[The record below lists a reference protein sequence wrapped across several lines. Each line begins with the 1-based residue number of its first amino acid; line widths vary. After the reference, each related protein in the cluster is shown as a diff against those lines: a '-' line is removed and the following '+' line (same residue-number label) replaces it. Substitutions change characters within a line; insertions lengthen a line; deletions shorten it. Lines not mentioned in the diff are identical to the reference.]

1 MLEVILPI
9 VSFVIGA
16 AIAFL
21 VGVQYRKRFAEAE
34 LGSAEE
40 EAKRIVS
47 EAIKNAESKKR
58 EALVE
63 AKDEIYKMR
72 NDAEKDLKERRAE
85 VTRLERRAQ
94 QKEESLDKRTD
105 KLEKKE

>member
-1 MLEVILPI
+1 MFEVLLPI
-9 VSFVIGA
+9 VTFILGA
-16 AIAFL
+16 AVFFA

-34 LGSAEE
+34 LGSAEN

-63 AKDEIYKMR
+63 AKDEIHRMR
-72 NDAEKDLKERRAE
+72 TDSERELKERRT
-85 VTRLERRAQ
+85 VH
-94 QKEESLDKRTD
+94 
-105 KLEKKE
+105 